1 MPIELVT
8 FDLDDTLWD
17 VKPTLLRAEAKQNEW
32 LAEHRPGCVEQY
44 DHDGLF
50 EFKKSVWKR
59 FPEFAHNISKMR
71 EQFLIELQLA
81 AGYSDDEAVNGAQI
95 AFGVFLTE
103 RHKVSLYE
111 GALQVLESLAT
122 RYRLGAITN
131 GNADVYKTDAAEYFD
146 FAILAEDVGQAKPAP
161 EAFLAALERA
171 RVEPNEAVHVGDHWD
186 SVNVLDGLQDWQ
198 ALVQARP
205 AEGMNRGSVRLVVR
219 RLEHKGDPQP
229 FAYLF
234 VVPRA
239 TEGEVEILQHIYA
252 AQKDEGPIVGEADAV
267 ELDLTRC
274 HLLLE
279 SLAEPTA
286 FLNGGTVSDSL
297 QP

>member
-1 MPIELVT
+1 MPIKLVT

-44 DHDGLF
+44 DHDALF

-81 AGYSDDEAVNGAQI
+81 AGYPKAQAVTGARA
-95 AFGVFLTE
+95 AFEIFLAE
-103 RHKVSLYE
+103 RHRVSLYE
-111 GALQVLESLAT
+111 GALQVLESLAE

-146 FAILAEDVGQAKPAP
+146 FAILAEDVGRAKPAP

-171 RVEPNEAVHVGDHWD
+171 RVEPNEAVHVGDHWEHD
-186 SVNVLDGLQDWQ
+186 VLG
-198 ALVQARP
+198 ARN
-205 AEGMNRGSVRLVVR
+205 AGMHAIWLNSIDTAWPHESAPPRSIKSLDQ
-219 RLEHKGDPQP
+219 LER
-229 FAYLF
+229 
-234 VVPRA
+234 V
-239 TEGEVEILQHIYA
+239 I
-252 AQKDEGPIVGEADAV
+252 
-267 ELDLTRC
+267 
-274 HLLLE
+274 
-279 SLAEPTA
+279 
-286 FLNGGTVSDSL
+286 SDISA
-297 QP
+297 

>member
-1 MPIELVT
+1 MRAMSIKLVT

-44 DHDGLF
+44 DHDALF

-81 AGYSDDEAVNGAQI
+81 AGYPETQAVAGAQA
-95 AFGVFLTE
+95 AFEVFLAE

-122 RYRLGAITN
+122 GYRLGAITN

-146 FAILAEDVGQAKPAP
+146 FAILAEDVGRAKPAP

-171 RVEPNEAVHVGDHWD
+171 RVEPNEAVHVGDHWEHD
-186 SVNVLDGLQDWQ
+186 VLG
-198 ALVQARP
+198 ARN
-205 AEGMNRGSVRLVVR
+205 AGMHAIWLNSKDTAWPH
-219 RLEHKGDPQP
+219 ESAP
-229 FAYLF
+229 
-234 VVPRA
+234 PRS
-239 TEGEVEILQHIYA
+239 I
-252 AQKDEGPIVGEADAV
+252 
-267 ELDLTRC
+267 
-274 HLLLE
+274 E
-279 SLAEPTA
+279 SLDQLELAI
-286 FLNGGTVSDSL
+286 SDISV
-297 QP
+297 